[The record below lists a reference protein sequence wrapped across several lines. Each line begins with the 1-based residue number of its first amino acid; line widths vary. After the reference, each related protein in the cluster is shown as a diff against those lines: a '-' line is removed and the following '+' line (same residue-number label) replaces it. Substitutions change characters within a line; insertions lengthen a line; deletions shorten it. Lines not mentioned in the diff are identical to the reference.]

1 MSFVPLLIPACLPET
16 ARSGPVAGA
25 FSSRIWAAEVI
36 TIDRLS
42 TGSGY
47 ADVRITLESDEAF
60 CEFPFG
66 GWVAS

>member
-1 MSFVPLLIPACLPET
+1 
-16 ARSGPVAGA
+16 VAGA

-47 ADVRITLESDEAF
+47 AEVRITLESDEAF